1 MEQAFEFVSNH
12 LLLVTAFGVLLVAL
26 LVTENRR
33 SGKSVSIAMATQL
46 INREEGVVLDL
57 RNQSE
62 YSAGHIVDA
71 LNIPYTSLASR
82 MTELDRHK
90 EKPVIVVCKMG
101 QHSRAAS
108 KNLMKAGFLRVVRM
122 QGGMAEW
129 SAANL
134 PLVKS

>member
-12 LLLVTAFGVLLVAL
+12 LLLVTAFGVLLAAL

-33 SGKSVSIAMATQL
+33 SGKSVSIAAATQL

-57 RNQSE
+57 RAHSE

-71 LNIPYTSLASR
+71 LNIPYTSLVSR

-90 EKPVIVVCKMG
+90 EKPLILVCKMG

-108 KNLMKAGFLRVVRM
+108 KSLMKAGFLRVVRM

>member
-90 EKPVIVVCKMG
+90 EKPLILVCKMG
-101 QHSRAAS
+101 QHSRAVS
-108 KNLMKAGFLRVVRM
+108 KTLMKAGFLRIVRM